1 MLLAL
6 SIATAAL
13 LTQDKGG
20 PAATDKAPTTVDRSA
35 EPALKEFFAKS
46 GALRNVHLSIE
57 FYSYE
62 TEAKR
67 YDDDSSMNLWIGDG
81 GRLRMLTSSNTWG
94 GGSLFVSDG
103 GSLLSDDLS
112 DDGTIRL
119 SAPKKTL
126 HEINDQEILL
136 YVLEGQAG
144 LDVLADKDQPIKFV
158 SQSDGGQEIELHNKK
173 LGKIVL
179 TYRPGC
185 PIPCEIATFT
195 APWWSDDAG
204 TVSDHAYTVERV
216 RLVSQGPIA
225 SSLFVVAAPKG
236 KKVTD
241 ERTPKK

>member
-6 SIATAAL
+6 SITTAAL
-13 LTQDKGG
+13 LSQDKSAV
-20 PAATDKAPTTVDRSA
+20 AAAEKPTAAVDRSA
-35 EPALKEFFAKS
+35 ELAVKDLFAKS
-46 GALRNVHLSIE
+46 GALKNVHLAIE

-67 YDDDSSMNLWIGDG
+67 YDDDSSMNLWMGDG
-81 GRLRMLTSSNTWG
+81 GRFRMLTSSNTWG

-103 GSLLSDDLS
+103 DSLLSDDLS
-112 DDGTIRL
+112 DDGTIRI

-136 YVLEGQAG
+136 YVLEGQPGFDA
-144 LDVLADKDQPIKFV
+144 VAQKDQPVKFV
-158 SQSDGGQEIELHNKK
+158 SQDDNGQAIELHNKK

-179 TYRPGC
+179 TYRQGS
-185 PIPCEIATFT
+185 PIPCEIATFS

-204 TVSDHAYTVERV
+204 TVSDRPYTLERIRV
-216 RLVSQGPIA
+216 VSQGPID
-225 SSLFVVAAPKG
+225 SSLFVVNAPKG

-241 ERTPKK
+241 ERAAKK